1 MTACTLILACSLETT
16 GSWILISQPSPR
28 PKRHSCK
35 TILSSPQSQIN
46 SISKYSFHLIDH
58 RKCGPIGA
66 VPFDH
71 YNETPQHGGSYLMC
85 LCKHILLSR
94 YEKFRWSQS
103 KFTCSNLNFTIYIWP
118 RCFQYAWVCHAEP
131 CCRYKFRLR
140 LDARYFKLF
149 TFTNDSAP
157 NVISVVFERV

>member
-1 MTACTLILACSLETT
+1 MYTYSQDVHCTCTSKVFERNLLVDGLYFNSSMFLGNNRELDSNIAALSTTQEAFLQNNSL
-16 GSWILISQPSPR
+16 Q
-28 PKRHSCK
+28 
-35 TILSSPQSQIN
+35 SSVTN

-85 LCKHILLSR
+85 LCKHILLST

-103 KFTCSNLNFTIYIWP
+103 KFIYSNLNFTMYMATMLSI
-118 RCFQYAWVCHAEP
+118 CMGLSC
-131 CCRYKFRLR
+131 
-140 LDARYFKLF
+140 
-149 TFTNDSAP
+149 
-157 NVISVVFERV
+157 